1 MKFFWIIIPLLL
13 LQGCAQMF
21 PAQATKL
28 DSGAYRIQTTANIFA
43 SDESMKK
50 KVDKKAEGIC
60 QGKGFTELE
69 SKAQA
74 HSEQIYMPGMV
85 TTGSYKTFNKT
96 IQCNQS
102 Q

>member
-1 MKFFWIIIPLLL
+1 MKFFWIITPLLL